1 MGQPSLSHQSDVVTQ
16 RTNVVDTM
24 SPILEIQ
31 PEDDLIYAFL
41 NAIIRGDKKGFPLIA
56 KFKDSA
62 DANLPVGSK
71 LLLQAKRPGD
81 AQPVQV
87 SEPVDNIAAWNGQDL
102 TTQRDVEHVDSVKIP
117 LRGERIN
124 IRDVDKFYV
133 SIESSTQID
142 WANAEAYMPDNIESK
157 NR

>member
-16 RTNVVDTM
+16 MTNIPGTM
-24 SPILEIQ
+24 SPILAIQ
-31 PEDDLIYAFL
+31 PEDDLIYSFL
-41 NAIIRGDKKGFPLIA
+41 NAILRGDKKGFPLVA
-56 KFKDSA
+56 KFKDGG
-62 DANLPVGSK
+62 DTNLPVNSK

-87 SEPVDNIAAWNGQDL
+87 SEPVDTIAAWNGQDL

-124 IRDVDKFYV
+124 IRDVDELYL
-133 SIESSTQID
+133 SIESPTAID
-142 WANAEAYMPDNIESK
+142 WANAEAYMPDNIESR